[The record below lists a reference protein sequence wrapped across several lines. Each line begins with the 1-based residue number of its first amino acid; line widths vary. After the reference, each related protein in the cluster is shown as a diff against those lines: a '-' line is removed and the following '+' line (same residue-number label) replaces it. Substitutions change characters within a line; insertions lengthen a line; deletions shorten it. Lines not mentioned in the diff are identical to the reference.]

1 MKLDSVTAELRP
13 RNAWEAAD
21 LGARLVRRDAAA
33 IYKVWFATS
42 LPLLLLALGII
53 YLSPWPSFGFIVYWW
68 LEPILDGPIL
78 DIIAR
83 RLFGGNADVRSTL
96 RNAPRIAWRNRLFW
110 LTPWRFHFARSTA
123 MPVTQLEGLS
133 GAARRK

>member
-33 IYKVWFATS
+33 IYKAWFATS
-42 LPLLLLALGII
+42 LPLLGLALCVV
-53 YLSPWPSFGFIVYWW
+53 YFTPWPAFAIFLYWW
-68 LEPILDGPIL
+68 FEPVLDAPIL

-83 RLFGGNADVRSTL
+83 RLFGGDANVRATL

-110 LTPWRFHFARSTA
+110 LTPWRFSATD
-123 MPVTQLEGLS
+123 
-133 GAARRK
+133 AADRNAIAESASRTRRAQ